1 MYCSN
6 NLCFLQLI
14 VLVLWDSNEMFW
26 FQLTPMFKVFFFAAF
41 TLDDTFWLTFVLVP
55 ICFRR
60 IFYNFGYFFF
70 VYAFVP
76 KIFCFFSFFVNFSY
90 VSSRKMLTKSGRCN
104 LICFSLPPYFSVDS
118 LFWWNLRCLQ
128 QFMCFA
134 SNLAFLFLSDGQFW
148 FSFSVMIVV
157 RFGFVFNSKKICLV
171 SLSFYTRVFLSTG

>member
-26 FQLTPMFKVFFFAAF
+26 FQLTPMFEVFFFAAF
-41 TLDDTFWLTFVLVP
+41 TADDTFWLTFVLVP

-60 IFYNFGYFFF
+60 IFYHFGYFFF

-76 KIFCFFSFFVNFSY
+76 KIFCFFSFFINFSY

-104 LICFSLPPYFSVDS
+104 LICFSLSS
-118 LFWWNLRCLQ
+118 LFFCGFFVLMEFAMSSAVHVFCFKLSIFVPFWWPVLIFLQ
-128 QFMCFA
+128 CYD
-134 SNLAFLFLSDGQFW
+134 S
-148 FSFSVMIVV
+148 
-157 RFGFVFNSKKICLV
+157 C
-171 SLSFYTRVFLSTG
+171 